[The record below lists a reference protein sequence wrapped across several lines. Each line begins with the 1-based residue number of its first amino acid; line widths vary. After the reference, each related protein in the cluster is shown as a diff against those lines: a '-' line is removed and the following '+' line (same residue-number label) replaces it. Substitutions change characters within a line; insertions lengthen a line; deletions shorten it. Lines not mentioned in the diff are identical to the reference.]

1 MKTISINTTQ
11 NVLIEYEIALVR
23 DRIFAYLIDGLV
35 IFLIC
40 LGLSFVFS
48 IFSASSS
55 TVLAFIWL
63 LVFVFYNLVME
74 YFMNGQTIGKKAMR
88 LQVLKISGEEAT
100 LTDYITRW
108 AFRLVDI
115 YLSLGS
121 IASMLVSSS
130 EKGQRIGDV
139 VANTAVIYKRPSRD
153 VSVRQIVHAYDN
165 KNYRVTYPDARNFS
179 DQEMLILKSVL
190 ERTEKYHNAAHEDV
204 LLETAEIVKERL
216 GLNGRINDSRTF
228 LKTVLVD
235 YIVLTR

>member
-11 NVLIEYEIALVR
+11 NVPIEYEVALVR
-23 DRIFAYLIDGLV
+23 DRIFAYIIDGFV
-35 IFLIC
+35 IVLIGT
-40 LGLSFVFS
+40 GLSFILGIFYLKELYLS
-48 IFSASSS
+48 IA
-55 TVLAFIWL
+55 WL
-63 LVFVFYNLVME
+63 LVFVFYNLISE
-74 YFMNGQTIGKKAMR
+74 YFMNGQTLGKKALR
-88 LQVLKISGEEAT
+88 LQVVKISGEEAT

-108 AFRLVDI
+108 AFRMVDI

-130 EKGQRIGDV
+130 EKGQRIGDI

-190 ERTEKYHNAAHEDV
+190 ERSEKYNNTAHEDA
-204 LLETAEIVKERL
+204 LMQAAEIVKERL
-216 GLNGRINDSRTF
+216 GLTGRINDSRGF

>member
-11 NVLIEYEIALVR
+11 NVPIEYEVALVR
-23 DRIFAYLIDGLV
+23 DRIFAYIIDGFV
-35 IFLIC
+35 IVLIGT
-40 LGLSFVFS
+40 GLSFILGIFYLRELYMS
-48 IFSASSS
+48 IA
-55 TVLAFIWL
+55 WL
-63 LVFVFYNLVME
+63 LVFVFYNLISE
-74 YFMNGQTIGKKAMR
+74 YFMNGQTLGKKALR
-88 LQVLKISGEEAT
+88 LQVVKISGEEAT

-108 AFRLVDI
+108 AFRMVDI

-130 EKGQRIGDV
+130 EKGQRIGDI

-190 ERTEKYHNAAHEDV
+190 ERSEKYDNTAHEDA
-204 LLETAEIVKERL
+204 LMQAAEIVKERL
-216 GLNGRINDSRTF
+216 GLTGRINDSRGF

>member
-11 NVLIEYEIALVR
+11 NVPIEYEVAMVR
-23 DRIFAYLIDGLV
+23 DRIFAYIIDGFV
-35 IFLIC
+35 IVLIGT
-40 LGLSFVFS
+40 GLSFILGIFYLKELYLS
-48 IFSASSS
+48 IA
-55 TVLAFIWL
+55 WL
-63 LVFVFYNLVME
+63 LVFVFYNLISE
-74 YFMNGQTIGKKAMR
+74 YFMNGQTLGKKALR
-88 LQVLKISGEEAT
+88 LQVVKISGEEAT

-108 AFRLVDI
+108 AFRMVDI

-130 EKGQRIGDV
+130 EKGQRIGDI

-190 ERTEKYHNAAHEDV
+190 ERSEKYDNTAHEDA
-204 LLETAEIVKERL
+204 LMQAAEIVKERL
-216 GLNGRINDSRTF
+216 GLTGRINDSRGF

>member
-11 NVLIEYEIALVR
+11 NVPIEYEVALVR
-23 DRIFAYLIDGLV
+23 DRIFAYIIDGFV
-35 IFLIC
+35 IVLIGT
-40 LGLSFVFS
+40 GLSFILGIFYLRELYLS
-48 IFSASSS
+48 IA
-55 TVLAFIWL
+55 WL
-63 LVFVFYNLVME
+63 LVFVFYNLISE
-74 YFMNGQTIGKKAMR
+74 YFMNGQTLGKKALR
-88 LQVLKISGEEAT
+88 LQVVKISGEEAT

-108 AFRLVDI
+108 AFRMVDI

-130 EKGQRIGDV
+130 EKGQRIGDI

-190 ERTEKYHNAAHEDV
+190 ERSEKYNNTAHEDA
-204 LLETAEIVKERL
+204 LMEAAEIVKERL
-216 GLNGRINDSRTF
+216 GLTGRINDSRGF